1 MLNKNALF
9 LMALLLASGLYA
21 QKPTPVVV
29 VSALGKVE
37 YRTADGALKLKPKAG
52 SLLQDNGTLGVK
64 DAGRALLYTDGQFQE
79 IVGAADK
86 KVAAVFPQK
95 SDMTSQNF
103 DATFGRYIESALGLA
118 AVNFN
123 KGTFWAAMTE
133 PKKNGDGWATALEA
147 TGDPAQAESDTR
159 KKTRSGWGTI
169 TSATGDPAQVESDTR
184 KKTRSGWGNI
194 TSATGDP
201 AQAESDTRKKTRS
214 GWGSGGS
221 AIKGLLPFGYVQ
233 ATSTSFS
240 WYKPE
245 GVGGCRLD
253 LFDENNKVIYSVQTD
268 KNTTLIDLSKLDL
281 QEGDLYTWRVA
292 STTDGNIKAAPLTFS
307 VGSPEEMKVPAKR
320 ASKTTINANYSEVR
334 GLMEAVALEQG
345 EWYYEA
351 DQAYARLLKANAD
364 NNLVR
369 MMYAAFLTR
378 YNMESL
384 TDFH

>member
-1 MLNKNALF
+1 
-9 LMALLLASGLYA
+9 
-21 QKPTPVVV
+21 
-29 VSALGKVE
+29 
-37 YRTADGALKLKPKAG
+37 
-52 SLLQDNGTLGVK
+52 
-64 DAGRALLYTDGQFQE
+64 
-79 IVGAADK
+79 
-86 KVAAVFPQK
+86 
-95 SDMTSQNF
+95 
-103 DATFGRYIESALGLA
+103 LGLA

-133 PKKNGDGWATALEA
+133 PKKNGDGWATVLEA

-169 TSATGDPAQVESDTR
+169 TSATGDPAQAESDTK

-194 TSATGDP
+194 SSATGDP
-201 AQAESDTRKKTRS
+201 AQAESDTKKKTRS

-221 AIKGLLPFGYVQ
+221 SIKGLLPFGYLQ
-233 ATSTSFS
+233 ATSTRFS

-245 GVGGCRLD
+245 GVGSCRLD
-253 LFDENNKVIYSVQTD
+253 LFDANNKVIYSVQTD

-292 STTDGNIKAAPLTFS
+292 STTDGNIKSAPLTFS
-307 VGSPEEMKVPAKR
+307 VGAVEEMKVPMKR
-320 ASKTTINANYSEVR
+320 ASKTSISASYPEVKT
-334 GLMEAVALEQG
+334 LMEAVALEQG

-378 YNMESL
+378 YNLESL
-384 TDFH
+384 TDFN